1 MFTHYRTQGFFL
13 KEEERGEAD
22 RLFTVFTEDFGKL
35 KVFGRAIRKI
45 KSKLRAGTEIFSLSE
60 IEFIQGK
67 THKTLTDTVL
77 IDKFKNIK
85 EDLEKLKT
93 AFQIAKALDSFLGE
107 EEKDDEIWQLLK
119 ETFQRLNDYS
129 LQTTNYSLV
138 YNYFFWNL
146 ISISGYKPELYH
158 CSICQKKLLPRNLY
172 FSSKESGIICESC
185 FQKMDEKTKALCLKI
200 NVNVVKI
207 LRLIIEKSWKILER
221 LKIEKEDKENL
232 NSLLKNQ
239 IYIQ

>member
-13 KEEERGEAD
+13 KEEEQGEAD

-35 KVFGRAIRKI
+35 KVFGKAIRKI

-93 AFQIAKALDSFLGE
+93 AFQIVKALDSFLGE

-119 ETFQRLNDYS
+119 ETFQRLNNYP
-129 LQTTNYSLV
+129 LRTINYSLV
-138 YNYFFWNL
+138 YYYFFWNL
-146 ISISGYKPELYH
+146 ISILGYKPELYH
-158 CSICQKKLLPRNLY
+158 CSVCQKRLLPRNLY

-185 FQKMDEKTKALCLKI
+185 FKKMDEKTKALCLKI
-200 NVNVVKI
+200 NINVVKI

-239 IYIQ
+239 IYV

>member
-13 KEEERGEAD
+13 KEEEQGEAD

-35 KVFGRAIRKI
+35 KVFGKAIRKI

-119 ETFQRLNDYS
+119 ETFQRLNNYP
-129 LQTTNYSLV
+129 LRTINYSLV
-138 YNYFFWNL
+138 YYYFFWNL
-146 ISISGYKPELYH
+146 ISILGYKPELYH
-158 CSICQKKLLPRNLY
+158 CSVCQKRLLPRNLY

-200 NVNVVKI
+200 NINVVKI

-239 IYIQ
+239 IYV

>member
-13 KEEERGEAD
+13 KEEEQGEAN

-45 KSKLRAGTEIFSLSE
+45 KSKLRAGSEIFSLSE

-67 THKTLTDTVL
+67 AYKTLTDTVL
-77 IDKFKNIK
+77 IDRFKNIK
-85 EDLEKLKT
+85 EDPEKLET
-93 AFQIAKALDSFLGE
+93 AFQIAEALDSFLGE

-129 LQTTNYSLV
+129 LQTTNYSLI
-138 YNYFFWNL
+138 YHYFFWNL
-146 ISISGYKPELYH
+146 ISILGYKPELYH
-158 CSICQKKLLPRNLY
+158 CSVCQKKLFPRNLY
-172 FSSKESGIICESC
+172 FSSKEGGIVCESC
-185 FQKMDEKTKALCLKI
+185 FQKMDEKTKDSYLKI
-200 NVNVVKI
+200 NINVVKI
-207 LRLIIEKSWKILER
+207 LRLIIEKNWKILKR

-232 NSLLKNQ
+232 SSLLKSFK
-239 IYIQ
+239 